1 MDITDYLD
9 QSKVLNR
16 EIDRLTYAR
25 DASIYRLLPEF
36 AVRPKNEND
45 IKQLFKYAHKSNK
58 SITFRASGTSLS
70 GQTLTNGIIAE
81 IAYNWNKIQVSN
93 NGDSILLEPG
103 VIGEHANQ
111 ALKKYNRRIGP
122 DPASMK
128 AARIGGIIANNAS
141 GMTTGKPCNSY
152 NTMKNIRFIM
162 GNGNIY
168 DTSDANDY
176 GKFLQSEIELVSELG
191 SIRDKIINSEKLK
204 NRIINKYRLKNTV
217 GYTLNAFTDFD
228 EPLDIFAHLLIGSEG
243 TLAFVSNIE
252 LMTIEDPPYKSTG
265 LIFFNNINDACDA
278 INDINSTKVQSLE
291 LMDHACLRT
300 AKYVQDAPYNIKELP
315 IGTSALLCEFQDFQ
329 ESKFEFLES
338 TLKNVIKKYN
348 GRLVGKF
355 AREENERLKLWK
367 IRKSLFATVGS
378 MRKPGTSIITEDL
391 CFDIENLNA
400 AINDLH
406 KLFKK
411 WNYEDAVIFG
421 HAKDGN
427 LHFNL
432 SIDLESK
439 TGIENY
445 HSMMEEVVE
454 MTVKKYDG
462 SLKAEH
468 GTGRNMAPYVE
479 YEWGKEIYDIMW
491 RIKIAADP
499 QNILNPGVILNKNK
513 NIHIENLKPMP
524 AVHDTVDLCVEC
536 GFCEPVCPSKEF
548 TFTPR
553 NRITVGREISLL
565 KTKNVEISR
574 ALSKDHS
581 FNTQLTCAVDGMCE
595 IGCPI
600 NIDTGDYVKSLRN
613 EQHGK
618 ISLKTARWMADNF
631 KITVFTIGLLIKL
644 LELTSYIFGQKFV
657 QTALSKF
664 NKITKHR
671 VHSWNPKLASIKK
684 QLNKRDLASETTYL
698 YYPSCINRT
707 ISADGK
713 GNSLIDIMSEIAQH
727 CGIKLIIPDNVE
739 ETCCGTSFSSKGYKQ
754 ADKVIFKKS
763 INLLY
768 SVSNNGKIPIIVDT
782 SPCTYKFQN
791 PKTKLFDATMNKWNK
806 LKFVDIIPFLKNIT
820 EEIDKPPLKKKI
832 VLHPTCSTHKMEHL
846 DVMKKL
852 ASNCAE
858 EVIIPQNTSCCGF
871 AGDRGLIIPELSTN
885 AIEKNKQYL
894 SDEEKQYDGY
904 SSSRFCEIGLST
916 SDQNYVNIAL
926 LVREYLL
933 NK

>member
-1 MDITDYLD
+1 M
-9 QSKVLNR
+9 
-16 EIDRLTYAR
+16 
-25 DASIYRLLPEF
+25 LPEF
-36 AVRPKNEND
+36 VVRPKNEID
-45 IKQLFKYAHKSNK
+45 IQRLFKYARKNDKSV
-58 SITFRASGTSLS
+58 TFRASGTSLS

-81 IAYNWNKIQVSN
+81 IAYSWNKIQVSN

-111 ALKKYNRRIGP
+111 ALKKYHKRIGP

-141 GMTTGKPCNSY
+141 GMATGKPCNSY
-152 NTMKNIRFIM
+152 NTMKNIRFIL
-162 GNGNIY
+162 GNGNVY

-176 GKFLQSEIELVSELG
+176 SKFLQSEIELASELN
-191 SIRDKIINSEKLK
+191 SIRDKIINSENLE
-204 NRIINKYRLKNTV
+204 NRIIKKYRLKNTV
-217 GYTLNAFTDFD
+217 GYALNAFTDFD
-228 EPLDIFAHLLIGSEG
+228 KPLDIFAHLLIGSEG

-252 LMTIEDPPYKSTG
+252 LETVDDPPYKSTG
-265 LIFFNNINDACDA
+265 LIFFDSINDACNA
-278 INDINSTKVQSLE
+278 IRDIKSTGVQSLE
-291 LMDHACLRT
+291 LMDYACLKT
-300 AKYVQDAPYNIKELP
+300 AKYVQDAPYNVKELP

-329 ESKFEFLES
+329 GSKFEFLES

-348 GRLVGKF
+348 GKLIGKF
-355 AREENERLKLWK
+355 AREETERIKLWK

-391 CFDIENLNA
+391 CFDIENLSA

-432 SIDLESK
+432 SIDLESAS
-439 TGIENY
+439 GIENY
-445 HSMMEEVVE
+445 HRMMEEVVKI
-454 MTVKKYDG
+454 TVKKYDG

-468 GTGRNMAPYVE
+468 GTGRNMSPYVE
-479 YEWGKEIYDIMW
+479 YEWGKELYDIMW
-491 RIKIAADP
+491 RIKKAADP
-499 QNILNPGVILNKNK
+499 QSILNPGVILNKNK

-524 AVHDTVDLCVEC
+524 RVHDSIDLCVEC
-536 GFCEPVCPSKEF
+536 GFCEPVCPSRGF

-553 NRITVGREISLL
+553 NRITLGREISLL
-565 KTKNVEISR
+565 RTKNVEISR
-574 ALSKDHS
+574 ALYRDHN

-600 NIDTGDYVKSLRN
+600 SINTGDYVKSLRKD
-613 EQHGK
+613 QHGK
-618 ISLKTARWMADNF
+618 ISLKTSRWMADHF
-631 KITVFTIGLLIKL
+631 KITVSTIGLLFKL

-657 QTALSKF
+657 QKALSKF
-664 NKITKHR
+664 NKITNHR
-671 VHSWNPKLASIKK
+671 VHSWNPKIASIGK
-684 QLNKRDLASETTYL
+684 QLNKRDLAIEATYL

-707 ISADGK
+707 LSADDK
-713 GNSLIDIMSEIAQH
+713 GNSLIDIMSEITYH
-727 CGIKLIIPDNVE
+727 CGIKLIIPDNVG
-739 ETCCGTSFSSKGYKQ
+739 ETCCGTPFSSKGYEG
-754 ADKVIFKKS
+754 ANKVIFQKS
-763 INLLY
+763 IDLLY
-768 SVSNNGKIPIIVDT
+768 SASNKGNIPIIVDT

-791 PKTKLFDATMNKWNK
+791 PKTKLSTATMDKWEK
-806 LKFVDIIPFLKNIT
+806 LKFVDIIPFLKNII
-820 EEIDKPPLKKKI
+820 EEIDKPPLKKKV

-852 ASNCAE
+852 ASSCVE

-894 SDEEKQYDGY
+894 SVEEKQYDGY

-916 SDQNYVNIAL
+916 SGQNYVNIAL